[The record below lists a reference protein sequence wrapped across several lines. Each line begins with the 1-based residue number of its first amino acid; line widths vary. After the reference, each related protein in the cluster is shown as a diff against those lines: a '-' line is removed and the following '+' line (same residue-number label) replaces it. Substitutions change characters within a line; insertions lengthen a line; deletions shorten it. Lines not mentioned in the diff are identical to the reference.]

1 MGNKRRAIRNLEEL
15 FESLHGD
22 VSHEISW
29 GYETWPSIM
38 HACIATAFFDGP
50 FKRAIRDAGTVE
62 QAQKCARHLFK
73 LHPEVVVPAKERLFQ
88 LQGLLQVWQDSCAG
102 RVSEA
107 AG

>member
-1 MGNKRRAIRNLEEL
+1 MGNKRKTIRGLEEL
-15 FESLHGD
+15 FGSLHEN
-22 VSHEISW
+22 SPCEISW

-62 QAQKCARHLFK
+62 QAQECAVHLLK
-73 LHPEVVVPAKERLFQ
+73 IHPEVVVPAKERLFQ
-88 LQGLLQVWQDSCAG
+88 MRGLLQAWQDT
-102 RVSEA
+102 VSET